1 MQMPGLPAAL
11 TRALGRA
18 PWARWTTPAQPHAV
32 TTVMLGQRCLA
43 TRVEPGPDGG
53 RPRLVDAVEG
63 DVSDLTRWRLAGLF
77 KKSRAVLVL
86 RTGERHLLT
95 IDRPEVPNA
104 ELAMAVRWPV
114 GTALEVE
121 PDELLTTAV
130 PLPRINEAA
139 QPQVLA
145 IAARIDLV
153 RGHLATLKAAGI
165 PVQSVDVTDSALRGM
180 RSLMP
185 ADNDGWVVLAMMGGD
200 VCIGLLWR
208 GRFCALRT
216 LSLPVRRPRDA
227 HEFDEHLALHIQRTT
242 DLFERQARTLAIRHV
257 LAALPALSPES
268 RATVQSALPLPTQL
282 FDLSG
287 VFEMTAALQQR
298 CIDHNDL
305 TALAC
310 VAAARL
316 HDATNPPEVEDPETS
331 AAPAAA
337 EVPA

>member
-1 MQMPGLPAAL
+1 MQVPGLSAVL

-18 PWARWTTPAQPHAV
+18 PWAGWIAPSQPGAV
-32 TTVMLGQRCLA
+32 TTVMVGQRCLA

-86 RTGERHLLT
+86 RSGERHVLT
-95 IDRPEVPNA
+95 IDRPEVPDA
-104 ELAMAVRWPV
+104 DLAMAVRWPV

-130 PLPRINEAA
+130 PLPRINEAV

-145 IAARIDLV
+145 FAARIDLA
-153 RGHLATLKAAGI
+153 RDHLATLKAAGI
-165 PVQSVDVTDSALRGM
+165 PVRSIDVTDSALRGM
-180 RSLMP
+180 RSLLP
-185 ADNDGWVVLAMMGGD
+185 ADSDGWVVLAMVGGD
-200 VCIGLLWR
+200 VCIGLLWH

-216 LSLPVRRPRDA
+216 LGLPVRRPRDTQ
-227 HEFDEHLALHIQRTT
+227 EFDEHLALHIQRTT

-257 LAALPALSPES
+257 LAALPSLSPES
-268 RATVQSALPLPTQL
+268 RASVRSALPLSTQL
-282 FDLSG
+282 FDLSDA
-287 VFEMTAALQQR
+287 FEMTGALQER
-298 CIDHNDL
+298 CADHNDL
-305 TALAC
+305 TAMAC

-316 HDATNPPEVEDPETS
+316 HDAAHPPE
-331 AAPAAA
+331 APAETAA
-337 EVPA
+337 EAAT